1 MHLMDLLPHLFV
13 CLSTDLSSAFFQLP
27 TYQAVSEIFY
37 GSRGAMPKCQS
48 SGFGVRLSHE
58 KKAPLVGGFR

>member
-1 MHLMDLLPHLFV
+1 MHLMDLLAHHLFV
-13 CLSTDLSSAFFQLP
+13 CLFTDLSSAFFQLP

-48 SGFGVRLSHE
+48 SGFGFDEPR
-58 KKAPLVGGFR
+58 KKSPPGWWI